1 MRRQRLQAWAE
12 ELYATY
18 GRQIADLIGV
28 DEAPPIRVTV
38 ASTGAGAA
46 WTNGTEVTLSA
57 RWFAQHPDDVGGC
70 LHEFTHAI
78 MRAPVYDGTTQWLIE
93 GIADWVRDEL
103 GHDMPWTY
111 AHFEPGAAAAG
122 YQTTAHFLRWLE
134 TRTPGAVKALSAH
147 LIAGTYDPE
156 VFQPIAGR
164 TLEQCV
170 SDYEAEVTTP

>member
-1 MRRQRLQAWAE
+1 MKRQRLQAWAE

-28 DEAPPIRVTV
+28 DEAPLIRVTV

-46 WTNGTEVTLSA
+46 WTDGTDVTLSA

-93 GIADWVRDEL
+93 GMADWVRDEL

-134 TRTPGAVKALSAH
+134 TNHPGAVKTISRELMS
-147 LIAGTYDPE
+147 GTYRPD
-156 VFQPIAGR
+156 VFESISGV
-164 TLEQCV
+164 TLAACISRYEQ
-170 SDYEAEVTTP
+170 EQQA